1 MTHNSPTKIVEL
13 NDPGLTP
20 KPVDESAG
28 SRAQDPT
35 IMNPKKTAPKA
46 EKQKKFSLKPF
57 LGAA

>member
-46 EKQKKFSLKPF
+46 EK
-57 LGAA
+57 